1 MISSQKEL
9 AVILSK
15 LRTVPIPKVQA
26 EQYQTPSNLAA
37 EILWSAKMQGDI
49 ENKVVGDFGAGNGI
63 IGIGASLLGAK
74 AVYFVEN
81 DKDSL
86 KTLKWNIE
94 YVNKDVAPLRNTRV
108 LNSDVRRF
116 EIPCEV
122 IIQNPPFGTR
132 QRHIDQIFLMS
143 AFRIAPIV
151 YSFHKKTTMSF
162 VRKFSEENKF
172 KIMNLFDF
180 KFPLKNTMPHHKK
193 KVELI
198 DVICVRLVKAVL

>member
-1 MISSQKEL
+1 MITSKKEL
-9 AVILSK
+9 EVILSK
-15 LRTVPIPKVQA
+15 LRSVPNPKIQA
-26 EQYQTPSNLAA
+26 EQYLTPSNIAA

-49 ENKVVGDFGAGNGI
+49 ENKVVCDMGAGNGI
-63 IGIGASLLGAK
+63 LGIGASLIGAK
-74 AVYFVEN
+74 ATYFVEN

-122 IIQNPPFGTR
+122 VIENPPFGTR
-132 QRHIDQIFLMS
+132 VPHTDQIFLMS

-151 YSFHKKTTMSF
+151 YSFHKKTTLPFIRRFSEE
-162 VRKFSEENKF
+162 RKFS
-172 KIMNLFDF
+172 ITGVFDF
-180 KFPLKNTMPHHKK
+180 EYPLKKTMAHHTK
-193 KVELI
+193 KVQKI
-198 DVICVRLVKAVL
+198 AVICVRLVRNQI

>member
-15 LRTVPIPKVQA
+15 LRLVPTPQVAA
-26 EQYQTPSNLAA
+26 EQYQTPSDIAS

-49 ENKVVGDFGAGNGI
+49 ENKVVADLGAGNGI

-74 AVYFVEN
+74 AVYFIEN

-86 KTLKWNIE
+86 KTMKWNIE

-122 IIQNPPFGTR
+122 VIQNPPFGTKKK
-132 QRHIDQIFLMS
+132 HADQIFLMS
-143 AFRIAPIV
+143 SFRVAHIV
-151 YSFHKKTTMSF
+151 YSFHKKNTLNF
-162 VRKFSEENKF
+162 VRKFAEENKF
-172 KIMNLFDF
+172 GISGTFEF
-180 KFPLKNTMPHHKK
+180 EFPLKKTMAHHKK
-193 KVELI
+193 KVEKI
-198 DVICVRLVKAVL
+198 SVVCVRLIRTEL